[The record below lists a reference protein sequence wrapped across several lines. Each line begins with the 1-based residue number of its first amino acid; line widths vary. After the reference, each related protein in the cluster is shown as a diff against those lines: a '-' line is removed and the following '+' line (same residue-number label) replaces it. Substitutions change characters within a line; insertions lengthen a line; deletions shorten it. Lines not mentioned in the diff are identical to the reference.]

1 MAYHTQKLQNM
12 NTTIQGQSNNNGLPE
27 RKSFRVSPTRIIG
40 TGHPVYIIAEIGINH
55 NGSLD
60 IAKKLI
66 DEAVQVGCDAVKF
79 QKRTPELCTPKDQW
93 YLERDTPWG
102 RMTYINYRNMIEL
115 GFEEYSEIDVYCK
128 EKGIDWFV
136 SCWDEPSVDFME
148 QFNPGVYK
156 FASASLTDHALIEKV
171 KQTGK
176 PYILSTGMSTM
187 DEIREAVDK
196 FGTDNLLIA
205 HSTSA
210 YPCPPQELN
219 LRMIETL
226 AELYSETPI
235 GYSGHETGLATTVA
249 AVSMGACFVERHF
262 TLDRAM
268 WGSDHAASVE
278 PQGMQKLVRD
288 IRDVELSMG
297 DGIKRVYDS
306 ELGAMKRLRR
316 TKSATSAV

>member
-1 MAYHTQKLQNM
+1 M
-12 NTTIQGQSNNNGLPE
+12 NT
-27 RKSFRVSPTRIIG
+27 KFRVSPNRSIG
-40 TGHPVYIIAEIGINH
+40 AGQPVYIIAEIGINH

-66 DEAVQVGCDAVKF
+66 DEAVTAGCDAVKF

-93 YLERDTPWG
+93 HLERDTPWG
-102 RMTYINYRNMIEL
+102 RMTYINYRKIIEL
-115 GFEEYSEIDVYCK
+115 GYDEYVAIDAYCK
-128 EKGIDWFV
+128 EKKIDWFV
-136 SCWDEPSVDFME
+136 SCWDEESVEFME

-156 FASASLTDHALIEKV
+156 FASASLTDFALIERV

-187 DEIREAVDK
+187 EQITAAVGK
-196 FGTDNLLIA
+196 FGVENLLIA

-226 AELYSETPI
+226 AEMYPDTPI

-249 AVSMGACFVERHF
+249 AVAMGACFVERHF

-268 WGSDHAASVE
+268 WGSDQAASVE

-288 IRDVELSMG
+288 IRDVEQAMG
-297 DGIKRVYDS
+297 DGVKRVYDS

-316 TKSATSAV
+316 AQSSATTL

>member
-1 MAYHTQKLQNM
+1 MDTRSFQVSSRRSIGA
-12 NTTIQGQSNNNGLPE
+12 GQ
-27 RKSFRVSPTRIIG
+27 
-40 TGHPVYIIAEIGINH
+40 PVYIIAEIGINH

-66 DEAVQVGCDAVKF
+66 DEAAAAGCDAVKF
-79 QKRTPELCTPKDQW
+79 QKRVPELCTPKDQW
-93 YLERDTPWG
+93 HLERDTPWG
-102 RMTYINYRNMIEL
+102 RMTYINYRHMVEFDL
-115 GFEEYSEIDVYCK
+115 DDYTVIDGWCK

-136 SCWDEPSVDFME
+136 SCWDEESVDFME
-148 QFNPGVYK
+148 QFDPGVYK
-156 FASASLTDHALIEKV
+156 FASASLTDHALIAKV

-176 PYILSTGMSTM
+176 PYILSTGMSTI
-187 DEIREAVDK
+187 DEIRTAVET

-210 YPCPPQELN
+210 YPCPPEQLN

-226 AELYSETPI
+226 ADLYPGTPI

-249 AVSMGACFVERHF
+249 AVAMGACFVERHF

-268 WGSDHAASVE
+268 WGSDQAASVE

-288 IRDVELSMG
+288 IRDIEMSLG
-297 DGIKRVYDS
+297 DGIKKVYDS

-316 TKSATSAV
+316 ARPASSTI

>member
-1 MAYHTQKLQNM
+1 
-12 NTTIQGQSNNNGLPE
+12 
-27 RKSFRVSPTRIIG
+27 
-40 TGHPVYIIAEIGINH
+40 
-55 NGSLD
+55 
-60 IAKKLI
+60 
-66 DEAVQVGCDAVKF
+66 
-79 QKRTPELCTPKDQW
+79 
-93 YLERDTPWG
+93 
-102 RMTYINYRNMIEL
+102 MTYINYRHMVEL
-115 GFEEYSEIDVYCK
+115 EFDDYKVIDAYCK

-136 SCWDEPSVDFME
+136 SCWDEESVDFME

-156 FASASLTDHALIEKV
+156 FASASLTDHALIAKV
-171 KQTGK
+171 KATGK

-187 DEIREAVDK
+187 DEIKSAVET
-196 FGTDNLLIA
+196 FGTKNVLIA

-210 YPCPPQELN
+210 YPCPPPELN

-226 AELYSETPI
+226 AELFPWTPI

-249 AVSMGACFVERHF
+249 AVAMGACFVERHF

-268 WGSDHAASVE
+268 WGSDQAASVE

-288 IRDVELSMG
+288 IRDVELSLG

-316 TKSATSAV
+316 TWAVAATY

>member
-1 MAYHTQKLQNM
+1 
-12 NTTIQGQSNNNGLPE
+12 
-27 RKSFRVSPTRIIG
+27 
-40 TGHPVYIIAEIGINH
+40 
-55 NGSLD
+55 
-60 IAKKLI
+60 
-66 DEAVQVGCDAVKF
+66 
-79 QKRTPELCTPKDQW
+79 
-93 YLERDTPWG
+93 
-102 RMTYINYRNMIEL
+102 MTYINYRKMIEM
-115 GFEEYSEIDVYCK
+115 GYEEYVLIDAYCR

-136 SCWDEPSVDFME
+136 SCWDEEAVDFME

-171 KQTGK
+171 RKTDK

-187 DEIREAVDK
+187 DEILAAVDK
-196 FGTDNLLIA
+196 FGTDQLMIA

-226 AELYSETPI
+226 GELFPETPV

-249 AVSMGACFVERHF
+249 AAAMGASFVERHF

-288 IRDVELSMG
+288 IRDVEQSLG

-306 ELGAMKRLRR
+306 ELGAMRRLRR
-316 TKSATSAV
+316 AKSVGAAV

>member
-1 MAYHTQKLQNM
+1 M
-12 NTTIQGQSNNNGLPE
+12 NTIIQEHFSGTGGAG
-27 RKSFRVSPTRIIG
+27 RGSFRVSSKRAIG
-40 TGHPVYIIAEIGINH
+40 AGHPVYIIAEIGINH
-55 NGSLD
+55 NGSLA
-60 IAKKLI
+60 IAKRLI
-66 DEAVQVGCDAVKF
+66 DEAVQAGCDAVKF

-93 YLERDTPWG
+93 LLERDTPWG
-102 RMTYINYRNMIEL
+102 RMTYINYRHMVEL
-115 GFEEYSEIDVYCK
+115 GYEEYAEIDAYCRQ
-128 EKGIDWFV
+128 KGIDWFV
-136 SCWDEPSVDFME
+136 SCWDEVAVDFME

-171 KQTGK
+171 RQTGK

-187 DEIREAVDK
+187 PEIRTAVDK

-210 YPCPPQELN
+210 YPCPPHELN

-226 AELYSETPI
+226 ADLWPGTPI

-249 AVSMGACFVERHF
+249 AVAMGASFVERHF

-288 IRDVELSMG
+288 IRDVELSLG
-297 DGIKRVYDS
+297 DGVKRVYES
-306 ELGAMKRLRR
+306 EMGAMKRLRR
-316 TKSATSAV
+316 ARSTAATV